1 MRAVSDLTIMANPDS
16 PVLPLLDRGRVTQT
30 LAKPLGNLSPMYDR
44 MGMELAIGLNTWL
57 AEYEVS
63 LSF

>member
-1 MRAVSDLTIMANPDS
+1 MANPAS
-16 PVLPLLDRGRVTQT
+16 PVLPLLDRDRDRVTQT
-30 LAKPLGNLSPMYDR
+30 LGKPPDNLSPMYDR

>member
-1 MRAVSDLTIMANPDS
+1 
-16 PVLPLLDRGRVTQT
+16 
-30 LAKPLGNLSPMYDR
+30 MYDR

-57 AEYEVS
+57 EEYEVS